1 MQSNGILFQHS
12 KHNWKRLHCW
22 TKIFLKRYA
31 CICIL
36 LYNVHTQQTKYMQ
49 KQSTMHS
56 GNTKNTTITW
66 HNWNSL
72 HWWTKLFHRDTHA
85 YTTVHYTT
93 VQVYNVQCK
102 ISMYKFNRYPP
113 HMTPPWMATQ
123 HNQAPQHHH
132 ATRPNISP
140 SPNSIHYPPRLLPN
154 MDYHRE
160 GVLWKRRLY
169 VLPRAALVTQK
180 LGGSPDGV
188 GWHKDCCLTT
198 GGGWKL
204 PFKGKQFFQLF
215 SSMLMHCS

>member
-1 MQSNGILFQHS
+1 MSYLHASPISRKFYQLFFACVMMQSNGILFQHS

-72 HWWTKLFHRDTHA
+72 HWWNKLFHRDTHA

-93 VQVYNVQCK
+93 VQYVK
-102 ISMYKFNRYPP
+102 LI
-113 HMTPPWMATQ
+113 
-123 HNQAPQHHH
+123 
-132 ATRPNISP
+132 
-140 SPNSIHYPPRLLPN
+140 RL
-154 MDYHRE
+154 
-160 GVLWKRRLY
+160 K
-169 VLPRAALVTQK
+169 A
-180 LGGSPDGV
+180 
-188 GWHKDCCLTT
+188 
-198 GGGWKL
+198 
-204 PFKGKQFFQLF
+204 QFFPLAG
-215 SSMLMHCS
+215 SHCSRLSTRFPWFPAIE

>member
-1 MQSNGILFQHS
+1 MHLLHISRKFYQLFFACVKMQSNGILFQHS

-154 MDYHRE
+154 MDYHPL
-160 GVLWKRRLY
+160 G
-169 VLPRAALVTQK
+169 RATHIPWTQVDKNDILKALHRHP
-180 LGGSPDGV
+180 LMDAFLRP
-188 GWHKDCCLTT
+188 
-198 GGGWKL
+198 
-204 PFKGKQFFQLF
+204 FFQGLGTKNIYG
-215 SSMLMHCS
+215 

>member
-1 MQSNGILFQHS
+1 MSYLHASPISRKFYQLFFACVKMQSNGILFQHS

-113 HMTPPWMATQ
+113 HMTPPLNGYPTQ
-123 HNQAPQHHH
+123 
-132 ATRPNISP
+132 P
-140 SPNSIHYPPRLLPN
+140 SSSTSSRNTPKHFPLSKFYTLPPSSI
-154 MDYHRE
+154 
-160 GVLWKRRLY
+160 
-169 VLPRAALVTQK
+169 TQYG
-180 LGGSPDGV
+180 LSPDR
-188 GWHKDCCLTT
+188 
-198 GGGWKL
+198 
-204 PFKGKQFFQLF
+204 
-215 SSMLMHCS
+215 

>member
-1 MQSNGILFQHS
+1 MMQSNGILFQHS

-113 HMTPPWMATQ
+113 HMNPPWKG
-123 HNQAPQHHH
+123 NPL
-132 ATRPNISP
+132 RLPPSERLPNTTKHPYPISP
-140 SPNSIHYPPRLLPN
+140 PPKKPSITHITNYPI
-154 MDYHRE
+154 
-160 GVLWKRRLY
+160 WTITQLY
-169 VLPRAALVTQK
+169 SLFKIKTKTATCQ
-180 LGGSPDGV
+180 
-188 GWHKDCCLTT
+188 
-198 GGGWKL
+198 
-204 PFKGKQFFQLF
+204 PFL
-215 SSMLMHCS
+215 

>member
-1 MQSNGILFQHS
+1 MSYLHASPISRKFYQLFFACVKMQSNGILFQHS

-154 MDYHRE
+154 MDY
-160 GVLWKRRLY
+160 
-169 VLPRAALVTQK
+169 PPS
-180 LGGSPDGV
+180 LGCTVYCTPPV
-188 GWHKDCCLTT
+188 H
-198 GGGWKL
+198 
-204 PFKGKQFFQLF
+204 
-215 SSMLMHCS
+215 